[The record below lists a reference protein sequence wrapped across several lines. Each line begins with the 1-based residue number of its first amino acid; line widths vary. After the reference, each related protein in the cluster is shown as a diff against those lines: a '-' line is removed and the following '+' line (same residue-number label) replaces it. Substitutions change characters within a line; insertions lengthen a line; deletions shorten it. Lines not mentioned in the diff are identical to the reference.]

1 MEAIKENLLAR
12 IRADGDLCTFP
23 DLLRYLSESGIPH
36 EGGMGSLC
44 GLVDGVEVM
53 YWAGMPEEVTG
64 LLGSM
69 INDKELFIYPVE
81 REIYEAR
88 DDWIEHPGWNPVMI
102 STAPVLTLAELVQ
115 KQVAYIKNL
124 WRNES

>member
-1 MEAIKENLLAR
+1 MEVIKENLLAR

-23 DLLRYLSESGIPH
+23 DLLNYLSESGIPH
-36 EGGMGSLC
+36 SGGMGSLC

-53 YWAGMPEEVTG
+53 YWAGMPEKITD
-64 LLGSM
+64 LLKSM
-69 INDKELFIYPVE
+69 INAKELFLYPVE
-81 REIYEAR
+81 RAIYEAR

-102 STAPVLTLAELVQ
+102 STAPVLTLAELIQ
-115 KQVAYIKNL
+115 KQVAYIKI